1 MSEDRIRWT
10 RRSVIS
16 SGNLRGKVPA
26 AHRSQSSSILG
37 ELNMTYRFVAQLG
50 ARIVRFPLPAGE
62 HTVGSRPECDI
73 TLDHP
78 SVSRRH
84 ALVQVEGTEVKIS
97 DLGSRNGTRLGRK
110 RVKSVSLRPGDTIN
124 FGAVRVTLEE
134 ISDDDA
140 LPAVELPHDAVE
152 SPSSPANGTTLMSGP
167 AETFVLER
175 LPSLLASLGEQP
187 DRNTLAQLIAQ
198 AVFEGL
204 PCVEVWVGPAG
215 LSDEAV
221 LFTAKRESPPGAQ
234 AHQII
239 ATRSDF
245 EFRIT
250 FTSQALKELYQP
262 LATALTALVDA
273 AGPSHA
279 PGGPEYKAPTTA
291 EAVPLP
297 TPPTV
302 VPSMK
307 TLYDRAARVARSGLS
322 ILITGES
329 GTGKEIV
336 ARFIHR
342 SSLVGNGDFLA
353 LNCASLPKD
362 LLESELFGI
371 EKGVATGVEAR
382 PGKFESAADGTLFLD
397 EIGDM
402 APETQA
408 KILRVLQSK
417 EVYRLGGRQPIPISC
432 RIIAATNRDISS
444 MLGTGDFRED
454 LYHRIAGW
462 VVEIP
467 PLRQRRA
474 DIPNLAAHFLSTEAA
489 RISLRIQG
497 ISKAAVDALMAFS
510 WPGNIRQLEQEMA
523 RSVLF
528 LEDGE
533 LLDCTRLSDEIQNG
547 NTGNRGGALA
557 AALERVE
564 ADEITLAL
572 ARHPSIDVA
581 AEALGISR
589 ATLYRRI
596 KALEVRLE
604 DNV

>member
-1 MSEDRIRWT
+1 
-10 RRSVIS
+10 
-16 SGNLRGKVPA
+16 
-26 AHRSQSSSILG
+26 
-37 ELNMTYRFVAQLG
+37 MTYRFVAQLG
-50 ARIVRFPLPAGE
+50 ARIVRFPLSAGE
-62 HTVGSRPECDI
+62 HTVGSRTDCDI

-84 ALVQVEGTEVKIS
+84 ALIQVENSEVKVS
-97 DLGSRNGTRLGRK
+97 DLGSRNGTRIGRK
-110 RVKSVSLRPGDTIN
+110 RVKRVSLRPGDTIS
-124 FGAVRVTLEE
+124 FGAVRVALEE

-140 LPAVELPHDAVE
+140 APALELSQGAVVA
-152 SPSSPANGTTLMSGP
+152 PSTTPKNGTTLMSGP

-175 LPSLLASLGEQP
+175 LPRLLASLGEQP
-187 DRNTLAQLIAQ
+187 DRNTLAQLIGQ
-198 AVFEGL
+198 AVFEGM
-204 PCVEVWVGPAG
+204 PCVEVWVGPCG

-221 LFTAKRESPPGAQ
+221 LFTAKRDTPPAAQ
-234 AHQII
+234 VHQVI
-239 ATRSDF
+239 ASRSDF

-250 FTSQALKELYQP
+250 FTSEALKNLYLP
-262 LATALTALVDA
+262 LTTALTTLMDVF
-273 AGPSHA
+273 GPSGA
-279 PGGPEYKAPTTA
+279 PAPVLDTPLPPEV
-291 EAVPLP
+291 VPLP

-307 TLYDRAARVARSGLS
+307 TLYDKATRVARSGLS
-322 ILITGES
+322 ILIIGES
-329 GTGKEIV
+329 GTGKEVV

-342 SSLVGNGDFLA
+342 SSPVAEGPFLA

-382 PGKFESAADGTLFLD
+382 PGKFESAGNGTLFLD

-417 EVYRLGGRQPIPISC
+417 EVYRLGGRQPTPISC

-444 MLGTGDFRED
+444 MMGTGDFRED

-462 VVEIP
+462 IVEIP
-467 PLRQRRA
+467 QLRQRRA

-489 RISLRIQG
+489 RIGLRVRG
-497 ISKAAVDALMAFS
+497 ISKAAVDALMGFS

-533 LLDCTRLSDEIQNG
+533 LLDCGRLSDEIRNEG
-547 NTGNRGGALA
+547 PGGRGGTLA
-557 AALERVE
+557 NVLERVE

-572 ARHPSIDVA
+572 ARHGSVDAA
-581 AEALGISR
+581 AEVLGISR

-596 KALEVRLE
+596 KALGLAGPKNDDHDDMGSKSGVNDQNPR
-604 DNV
+604 